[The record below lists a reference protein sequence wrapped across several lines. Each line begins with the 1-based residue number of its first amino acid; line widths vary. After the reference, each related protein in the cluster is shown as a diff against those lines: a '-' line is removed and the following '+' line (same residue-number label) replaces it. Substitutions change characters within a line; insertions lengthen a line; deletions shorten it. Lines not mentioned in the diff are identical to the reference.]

1 MHDRHLAALPL
12 YMWKF
17 KAADRLESS
26 GLEYTRFS
34 NGMFM
39 DYWFS
44 PRIPSA
50 FKFNMANWVD
60 MDNFFAAIPGDG
72 HTPLVFTH
80 SRDIAR
86 FVVAVLEIPRW
97 EKRYHLVGD
106 RLTLNDFVRI
116 AEEISGHSFEKHS
129 DSLDEL
135 LMGRCT
141 LVPAARKAAEQVQ
154 DPTSF
159 VSMIAG
165 AGAMVAQGGMDL
177 SDEANLNALFPDLK
191 TLRVQEAVKIY
202 YSRS

>member
-1 MHDRHLAALPL
+1 MPL
-12 YMWKF
+12 YEWKF

-34 NGMFM
+34 NGMYM

-50 FKFNMANWVD
+50 FKFNTANWVD
-60 MDNFFAAIPGDG
+60 LDNYFASIPGDG
-72 HTPLVFTH
+72 RTPLVLTH

-86 FVVAVLEIPRW
+86 IVVAVLGISSW
-97 EKRYHLVGD
+97 QKRYHLVGD

-116 AEEISGHSFEKHS
+116 AEEISGHPFEKHS

-141 LVPAARKAAEQVQ
+141 LVPAARKAVEQVE
-154 DPTSF
+154 DPASF
-159 VSMIAG
+159 ISMIAA

-177 SDEANLNALFPDLK
+177 PDEASLNVLFPDLK
-191 TLRVQEAVKIY
+191 TLRVQEAVQIY
-202 YSRS
+202 YSQ